1 MVEDFPDLEAYWQ
14 IQEIQHTPRKRNTI
28 LKYIVITLLKAT
40 DKEKN
45 NEKSNQKKGH
55 VIYRGTKICQKPCR
69 PEDSVA
75 TSLKYWRKKKTV
87 NLNSIPA
94 NISLKK

>member
-28 LKYIVITLLKAT
+28 LKCIVIKLLKTT

-45 NEKSNQKKGH
+45 NEKSNQKKDILYTEEQRSVRNH
-55 VIYRGTKICQKPCR
+55 VGQR
-69 PEDSVA
+69 
-75 TSLKYWRKKKTV
+75 TV
-87 NLNSIPA
+87 
-94 NISLKK
+94 

>member
-55 VIYRGTKICQKPCR
+55 VIYRGTKICQKPQR
-69 PEDSVA
+69 
-75 TSLKYWRKKKTV
+75 TV
-87 NLNSIPA
+87 
-94 NISLKK
+94 